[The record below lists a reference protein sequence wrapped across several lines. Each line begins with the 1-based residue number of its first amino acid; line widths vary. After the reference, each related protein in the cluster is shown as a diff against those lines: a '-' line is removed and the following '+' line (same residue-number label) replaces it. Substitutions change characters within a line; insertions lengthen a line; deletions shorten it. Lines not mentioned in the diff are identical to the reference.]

1 MHHTDDD
8 NGQHRDAAGRERNQP
23 REEPDT
29 ASLHVKFAGQERK
42 EEGQEDEAKP
52 LVSVDQL
59 MKKTRAQRGRRGRG
73 MVMREV
79 RALKV
84 VRANLAAA
92 PCDMRGLAAEN
103 KTAVSDV
110 HGYVIL
116 QDVAST
122 LCNNYY

>member
-1 MHHTDDD
+1 MKP
-8 NGQHRDAAGRERNQP
+8 N
-23 REEPDT
+23 
-29 ASLHVKFAGQERK
+29 
-42 EEGQEDEAKP
+42 P

-59 MKKTRAQRGRRGRG
+59 MKKTRAQRGRRGRV

-92 PCDMRGLAAEN
+92 PCDMRGLAAED

-110 HGYVIL
+110 HGYAIL

-122 LCNNYY
+122 LCKMILLYLTLQKGLRW